1 MLVREGGGAASR
13 GRTGDLP
20 CTRRLLCLLS
30 YGGAWGWHGRRESN
44 PRCAV
49 LETGVFPV
57 STTPIACAWYC
68 LVESNHRHPA
78 YETGALAN

>member
-1 MLVREGGGAASR
+1 MLVRGGGGAASR

-57 STTPIACAWYC
+57 STTPIVV
-68 LVESNHRHPA
+68 LPGGVEPPTS
-78 YETGALAN
+78 GL